1 MPWED
6 LVFLDKHLEGLPRD
20 GPLGLFFEA
29 AADGLSQNPFISLD
43 EKLEHLEWFRQYF
56 VKYEEDLLNMDA
68 VQSGDLDTRKFFTY
82 RCRLSNPKSILTLKN
97 LLTLNKFLTRKTSS
111 TLKILTLKNF

>member
-1 MPWED
+1 M
-6 LVFLDKHLEGLPRD
+6 DKHLEGLPRD

-68 VQSGDLDTRKFFTY
+68 VQSGDLDTRKFFYPDVTISQTLGW
-82 RCRLSNPKSILTLKN
+82 CRFLEPRYEIKLS
-97 LLTLNKFLTRKTSS
+97 
-111 TLKILTLKNF
+111 

>member
-1 MPWED
+1 M
-6 LVFLDKHLEGLPRD
+6 DKHLEGLPRD

-68 VQSGDLDTRKFFTY
+68 VQSGDLDTRKFFYPDVTISQTLGS
-82 RCRLSNPKSILTLKN
+82 CR
-97 LLTLNKFLTRKTSS
+97 F
-111 TLKILTLKNF
+111 